1 MAPVAAATEL
11 VPIPTTGRLYTA
23 TSTVRMGDADTQGRV
38 RLDGLARHLQDVAN
52 DDAVASGLTNAV
64 AWVVRRTLILIDRVP
79 TLGENLSLT
88 TFCSGTGRSWAE
100 RRTSISGD
108 RGGSVEAVS
117 LWVQVDAATDRIRAL
132 GDEFHEIYGEA
143 AGGRRVS
150 ARLSLP
156 GPPAEMDV
164 APWPI
169 RAVDLDVLGHVNNA
183 AQWAILEEALV
194 GVASDRHGVAEIE
207 HLAPIDAADS
217 PATLSVA
224 GSDACTAWLFV
235 HDSLCAAAQWTP
247 RGVILG
253 ADPCGT
259 RHDLRPEGGAGRV
272 SRRFAS
278 DVSEDG
284 DGEVGAVVP
293 RPQVPG
299 REAMLDAETGLDDT
313 RIETVEGELRTRPEP
328 GEDETLGHDMGGDPA
343 QHVRLGAR
351 RQEDHHVSGQ
361 QRGGERLGLAH
372 RRQVE
377 LGEVGDQ
384 PSGPR
389 VVGPR
394 CPDQAGVGIDPD
406 DTVTPVVEDCTD
418 ASCPTAGVEHP

>member
-64 AWVVRRTLILIDRVP
+64 AWVVRRTLIAIDRVP
-79 TLGENLSLT
+79 TLGEHLSLT

-132 GDEFHEIYGEA
+132 GDDFHEIYGEA

-150 ARLSLP
+150 ARLSLQ
-156 GPPAEMDV
+156 GPATDAESQ
-164 APWPI
+164 PWPI
-169 RAVDLDVLGHVNNA
+169 RAVDIDVLGHVNNA

-247 RGVILG
+247 RGGILG
-253 ADPCGT
+253 ADPCGI
-259 RHDLRPEGGAGRV
+259 RHDRRPEGGAGR
-272 SRRFAS
+272 
-278 DVSEDG
+278 
-284 DGEVGAVVP
+284 
-293 RPQVPG
+293 
-299 REAMLDAETGLDDT
+299 
-313 RIETVEGELRTRPEP
+313 
-328 GEDETLGHDMGGDPA
+328 MGSAPA
-343 QHVRLGAR
+343 Q
-351 RQEDHHVSGQ
+351 
-361 QRGGERLGLAH
+361 
-372 RRQVE
+372 
-377 LGEVGDQ
+377 
-384 PSGPR
+384 GPR
-389 VVGPR
+389 
-394 CPDQAGVGIDPD
+394 
-406 DTVTPVVEDCTD
+406 TVDGAATRSPL
-418 ASCPTAGVEHP
+418 